1 MNFNVLT
8 IFPEIFKIF
17 QTGVLSKGLDDS
29 FFINCFDIRKHAVNK
44 HGQIDSKPY
53 GGGEGMVMM
62 AGPLKKSIEDI
73 PKDNLG
79 KVIYLS
85 PQGQKLNQNKVIELS
100 TLSNITLICGR
111 YEGVD
116 QRFVDSYV
124 DEEISIGD
132 FIISGGEYAA
142 MILIDAIARN
152 IPGTIGNQDSVTK
165 DTFSNGLLKG
175 PTYTRPE
182 KFENKS
188 VPDILLSG
196 NHQEIEEWRGKK
208 SLIQT
213 YLRRPDLLNDVKLT
227 NKQKKLLEDW
237 ESKDIL

>member
-62 AGPLKKSIEDI
+62 AEPLKKSIEDI

-175 PTYTRPE
+175 PAYTRPE

-188 VPDILLSG
+188 VPDVLLSG
-196 NHQEIEEWRGKK
+196 NHQE
-208 SLIQT
+208 
-213 YLRRPDLLNDVKLT
+213 
-227 NKQKKLLEDW
+227 NKGVER
-237 ESKDIL
+237 